1 MTTEFNLVLTTE
13 SKVLSTNI
21 VEFKKQAEQFLA
33 TLTSKFETD
42 DDFAAAKEEVKTLKE
57 VEDKIR
63 AAIKSAQSGEITALI
78 TSAENIAERFRQ
90 ERLARDKLVKLKES
104 EVKQGIIN
112 GALDEISGV
121 RGKYESSISLAL
133 EQTMPKSVITKRI
146 EEATKNKRTLDGLVK
161 SVNAEKALVLAELMS
176 EIARLQSRLKL
187 IPISQEYLFSDAVK
201 LIAGEDDL
209 EEIVAQRIED
219 EKQREAQRKAEAEAA
234 AEKAKQEAEEQAKV
248 QAEAAAVAQEM
259 EEQTPSA
266 TPAQSAV
273 ENHGFVIQISLP
285 PMPQADAVT
294 VAREVKAQYGDK
306 YEVTLKPLKG

>member
-21 VEFKKQAEQFLA
+21 VEFEKQAEQFLA
-33 TLTSKFETD
+33 TLTNKFETD

-112 GALDEISGV
+112 DALDEIVGI
-121 RGKYESSISLAL
+121 RGKYESSVSLAL
-133 EQTMPKSVITKRI
+133 EQTMPKSAITKRI

-161 SVNAEKALVLAELMS
+161 SVNAEKTLILAELAQES
-176 EIARLQSRLKL
+176 ARITARLKM
-187 IPISQEYLFSDAVK
+187 IPIAYEHLFRDALQLV
-201 LIAGEDDL
+201 AGTDDL
-209 EEIVAQRIED
+209 EPIIAERVNAEQ
-219 EKQREAQRKAEAEAA
+219 QRESELKAKAE
-234 AEKAKQEAEEQAKV
+234 EEAKV
-248 QAEAAAVAQEM
+248 KVESQAIASEM
-259 EEQTPSA
+259 ET
-266 TPAQSAV
+266 QSAV
-273 ENHGFVIQISLP
+273 EKTQEIPTALSDEPAFNFEVRIGFTATQSWAI
-285 PMPQADAVT
+285 DF
-294 VAREVKAQYGDK
+294 ARQVKAKFGL
-306 YEVTLKPLKG
+306 ENNVTLKKMN

>member
-21 VEFKKQAEQFLA
+21 VEFEKQAEQFLA

-63 AAIKSAQSGEITALI
+63 AAIKSAQSGEIAALI

-104 EVKQGIIN
+104 EIKQNIIN
-112 GALDEISGV
+112 GALDEISET
-121 RGKYESSISLAL
+121 RSKYESSVSLAL

-161 SVNAEKALVLAELMS
+161 SVNAEKTLILAELAQES
-176 EIARLQSRLKL
+176 ARITARLKM
-187 IPISQEYLFSDAVK
+187 IPVAYEHLFRDALQLV
-201 LIAGEDDL
+201 AGTDDL
-209 EEIVAQRIED
+209 EPIIAERVNAEQ
-219 EKQREAQRKAEAEAA
+219 QRESELKAKAE
-234 AEKAKQEAEEQAKV
+234 EEAKV
-248 QAEAAAVAQEM
+248 KSESQAVASET
-259 EEQTPSA
+259 ET
-266 TPAQSAV
+266 QSAV
-273 ENHGFVIQISLP
+273 EKTQENSTSLSDEP
-285 PMPQADAVT
+285 TFNFEIRIAFTGTQEQAIAL
-294 VAREVKAQYGDK
+294 ARNVKAQYGDN
-306 YEVTLKPLKG
+306 VSLKKMN

>member
-21 VEFKKQAEQFLA
+21 VEFEKQAEQFLA

-112 GALDEISGV
+112 DALDEIVGI
-121 RGKYESSISLAL
+121 RGKYESSVSLAL

-161 SVNAEKALVLAELMS
+161 SVNAEKTLILAELAQES
-176 EIARLQSRLKL
+176 ARITERLKM
-187 IPISQEYLFSDAVK
+187 IPIAYEHLFRDALQLV
-201 LIAGEDDL
+201 AGTDDL
-209 EEIVAQRIED
+209 EPIIADRVNAEQ
-219 EKQREAQRKAEAEAA
+219 QREAELKAKAEEDA
-234 AEKAKQEAEEQAKV
+234 KAKAESQAV
-248 QAEAAAVAQEM
+248 TSETE
-259 EEQTPSA
+259 T
-266 TPAQSAV
+266 QSAV
-273 ENHGFVIQISLP
+273 EKTQENSTALSDEPTFNFEVRIAFTGTQE
-285 PMPQADAVT
+285 QAIAL
-294 VAREVKAQYGDK
+294 ARKVKAQYGDN
-306 YEVTLKPLKG
+306 VSLKKMN